1 MEDVED
7 GIPSPIGLFSYD
19 NLIHAV
25 AGATGSVTAMS
36 VFFPLDTARLRLQVD
51 DKRKAKYT
59 HEVISEISKEEGVKA
74 LYRGWFPVVSSLC
87 CSNFVY
93 FYTYNGLKTIMNH
106 QPSGPLKDLCLAFM
120 AGVVNVLL
128 TTPMWVV
135 NTRLKL
141 QGAKF
146 TGEEQ
151 RENKPHHYKG
161 IVDAFRRI
169 VRDEGVSALW
179 SGTLPSLILVFNPA
193 IQFMFY
199 EGFKRSLT
207 RVTHQH
213 SAVSPQELNA
223 WQFFLVGAL
232 AKGIATVSTYP
243 LQLIQSKLRSGRNKK
258 AEEGRQTSE
267 TFRSVVVMIQQL
279 LRKQGLK
286 GLYKGLEAKLLQ
298 TVLTAALM
306 FLIYEKIAAF
316 VFSIMRPET
325 VLEAIRRR

>member
-151 RENKPHHYKG
+151 RENKPPHYKG
-161 IVDAFRRI
+161 IMDAFRRI

-207 RVTHQH
+207 RVTH
-213 SAVSPQELNA
+213 QELNA

>member
-1 MEDVED
+1 MDEVED
-7 GIPSPIGLFSYD
+7 GIPSPISLFSYD

-93 FYTYNGLKTIMNH
+93 FYTHNGLKTIMNH
-106 QPSGPLKDLCLAFM
+106 QPDSPLKDLCLAFM

-151 RENKPHHYKG
+151 RENKPPHYKG

-179 SGTLPSLILVFNPA
+179 SGTLPSLLLVFNPA
-193 IQFMFY
+193 VQFMFY

-207 RVTHQH
+207 RVTHQ
-213 SAVSPQELNA
+213 ELNA
-223 WQFFLVGAL
+223 WQFFLVGAI
-232 AKGIATVSTYP
+232 AKGIATVTTYP

-258 AEEGRQTSE
+258 AEEGRETSE

-316 VFSIMRPET
+316 VFGIMRPET
-325 VLEAIRRR
+325 VLEAMRKR